1 MIIQSKLTDKK
12 TINLYIILFMFTYFV
27 SYITRIN
34 FAAIIAKIEEA
45 DGIPETILGLAVSGS
60 SIFYGAGQLVSG
72 YLGDRI
78 QPKKLI
84 GAGLILTTIT
94 NCLMPLLSNPYFMI
108 VVWSINGLIQAFMWP
123 PMVRLMGNIF
133 NHDDYSRACVVVSW
147 GSSFG
152 TIIIYL
158 ISPLIIML
166 SGWRAVFFFSA
177 VCGIL
182 MAGFW
187 WKSCPLIPAEPI
199 ATKKQDNK
207 TNGSIKNIF
216 SPLLFFILLAIAL
229 QGALRD
235 GVTNWTPSYI
245 TKTFGV
251 NAEFAILSTVI
262 LPIFSIV
269 SFQIS
274 SQIYRRKIKNPL
286 SCAGLFFGV
295 GFAAATVL
303 SLFFKTNLPL
313 SVTLAA
319 LLCGCMHGVNL
330 MLVCMVPG
338 HYEKFGKISF
348 VSGLINSFTYVGSA
362 ISTSAVAALAE
373 KTGNWQLIIG
383 IWAVIALLGMIISV
397 CFAKKYRKT
406 MKYVQIYCCKIPCKV
421 AIF

>member
-1 MIIQSKLTDKK
+1 MIIQTKLTDKK
-12 TINLYIILFMFTYFV
+12 IVNNYIILFMFTYLV
-27 SYITRIN
+27 SYLTRIN

-84 GAGLILTTIT
+84 GYGLILTTIT
-94 NCLMPLLSNPYFMI
+94 NCLMPLLPSPNFMI
-108 VVWSINGLIQAFMWP
+108 IVWSINGLIQAFMWP
-123 PMVRLMGNIF
+123 PLVRLMGSIF
-133 NHDDYSRACVVVSW
+133 SNEDYSRACVVVSW

-158 ISPLIIML
+158 LSPAIIML
-166 SGWRAVFFFSA
+166 SGWRFVFFFSA
-177 VCGIL
+177 ICGIL
-182 MAGFW
+182 MALVW
-187 WKSCPLIPAEPI
+187 WKSCPTIQSSPI
-199 ATKKQDNK
+199 AQKRQGKKG
-207 TNGSIKNIF
+207 NGSSVGLF
-216 SPLLFFILLAIAL
+216 SPLFFFILLAIAL

-262 LPIFSIV
+262 LPIFSII
-269 SFQIS
+269 SFQIA

-286 SCAGLFFGV
+286 SCAGLFFGISF
-295 GFAAATVL
+295 GAAAVL
-303 SLFFKTNLPL
+303 TILYKESMPL
-313 SVTLAA
+313 SVVLAA

-348 VSGLINSFTYVGSA
+348 VSGLINSFTYIGSSLSTFGFAA
-362 ISTSAVAALAE
+362 IAE
-373 KTGNWQLIIG
+373 TTENWQLIIA
-383 IWAVIALLGMIISV
+383 IWAIVSLLGMLISL

-406 MKYVQIYCCKIPCKV
+406 MM
-421 AIF
+421 

>member
-1 MIIQSKLTDKK
+1 MTIHSKLTDRKAV
-12 TINLYIILFMFTYFV
+12 NHYIILFMFTYLV
-27 SYITRIN
+27 SYLTRIN
-34 FAAIIAKIEEA
+34 FAAIIAKIQEA

-60 SIFYGAGQLVSG
+60 SIFYGAGQLISG

-84 GAGLILTTIT
+84 GYGLILTTIT
-94 NCLMPLLSNPYFMI
+94 NCLMPLLPSPSLMI

-123 PMVRLMGNIF
+123 PLVRLMGSIF
-133 NHDDYSRACVVVSW
+133 SREDYSRACVMVSW

-158 ISPLIIML
+158 LSPAIIML
-166 SGWRAVFFFSA
+166 SGWRSVFFFSA
-177 VCGIL
+177 ICGIL
-182 MAGFW
+182 MALCW
-187 WKSCPLIPAEPI
+187 WKNCPTIPSSPI
-199 ATKKQDNK
+199 VQGNTTKKS
-207 TNGSIKNIF
+207 NGSFAGLF

-235 GVTNWTPSYI
+235 GVTNWTPTYI
-245 TKTFGV
+245 TKTFGI

-262 LPIFSIV
+262 LPIFSIF
-269 SFQIS
+269 SFQVS

-286 SCAGLFFGV
+286 SCAGLFFAI
-295 GFAAATVL
+295 GFGSSAILALLYNA
-303 SLFFKTNLPL
+303 NMPL
-313 SVTLAA
+313 SVVLAA

-362 ISTSAVAALAE
+362 LSTFGFAAIAE
-373 KTGNWQLIIG
+373 NTGNWQLIIAIWSG
-383 IWAVIALLGMIISV
+383 ITLLGAVISLA
-397 CFAKKYRKT
+397 FAKKYRKT
-406 MKYVQIYCCKIPCKV
+406 MM
-421 AIF
+421 